1 MAQEVDGL
9 WLQQYV
15 EPQLL
20 EDFRNYRDD
29 FLGALKG
36 VNIGALDK
44 DGIRFNKLINN
55 VGFKVNAN
63 VNFTPEKMDG
73 KKTLV
78 EWDKLDTTPT
88 AYTDAELRA
97 MAFDKESGI
106 RAAHTDAFKLGVRDY
121 ALNKLAPAKHVAGKM
136 PVLRTTGEEFEGRKR
151 MTFEDLLNFYN
162 ALSPLNMLDSTGWNF
177 VLNSEHRGDLMVDK
191 ASTSNYRDIEFD
203 KSTGE
208 VSRFFKMK
216 LWENNDTPVYN
227 TAGELKSLGSNAAA
241 GDQNASVFFYAPSTV
256 YHIEQ
261 VMILFNDMR
270 TDVISKDPESKVRL
284 HTYGLCDKK
293 QEHGFGAVISGNVA
307 P

>member
-1 MAQEVDGL
+1 MANEVDGL

-20 EDFRNYRDD
+20 EDFQNYRDD
-29 FLGALKG
+29 F
-36 VNIGALDK
+36 IGAIKRANPGAIDK

-63 VNFTPEKMDG
+63 VDFTPAKMDG

-88 AYTDAELRA
+88 NYSDADLRA
-97 MAFDKESGI
+97 MAFDKESEI
-106 RAAHTDAFKLGVRDY
+106 RKAHTDAFKLGVRDY
-121 ALNKLAPAKHVAGKM
+121 ALNKLAPKSHVAGKM
-136 PVLRTTGEEFEGRKR
+136 PVIRTTGAEFEGRKR
-151 MTFEDLLNFYN
+151 MTYVDLLNFYN
-162 ALSPLNMLDSTGWNF
+162 MLSPLNLLDGTAWNF
-177 VLNSEHRGDLMVDK
+177 VLSAEHRADLMVDK

-203 KSTGE
+203 KTTGE
-208 VSRFFKMK
+208 VSRFFKLK
-216 LWENNDTPVYN
+216 LFENNDTPLYDASGN
-227 TAGELKSLGSNAAA
+227 LKSLGSNKIAT
-241 GDQNASVFFYAPSTV
+241 DQKASVFFYTPNTV

-293 QEHGFGAVISGNVA
+293 QEHGFGAVISDNV
-307 P
+307 